1 MITKMGERIKRLRK
15 RKGISQEALAE
26 ILGVSFQ
33 AVSKWETTST
43 MPDISL
49 VPSIAAFFD
58 VSIDELFDYNVLEN
72 QQRAEEICRAAAT
85 LRKSD
90 PARAEELLQEG
101 LKQFPGNETMLTI
114 LLYTLLAIP
123 GREEDIINTCN
134 TIIEYTENDGVKYDV
149 VRILAQT
156 YASLGKH
163 DAVESVLEQI
173 PEFYFSKMECIANLL
188 VGQKALDAAQFQ
200 MNLSARITVEMLR
213 IMAREYEGRGEISD
227 ADSCRRIADGIVHVY
242 QQENGQRF
250 EIAGYEWIEHEL
262 TERKTLVFRCFGCQG
277 FS

>member
-1 MITKMGERIKRLRK
+1 MTTKMGERIKRLRK

-43 MPDISL
+43 MPDIGL

-72 QQRAEEICRAAAT
+72 QRRAEEICRAAAA
-85 LRKSD
+85 LRGSE
-90 PARAEELLQEG
+90 PARAEEILRDG
-101 LKQFPGNETMLTI
+101 LKQFPANETMLTI
-114 LLYTLLAIP
+114 LLYTLLAMP

-156 YASLGKH
+156 YAALGKY
-163 DAVESVLEQI
+163 DAVEATLEQI
-173 PEFYFSKMECIANLL
+173 PEFYFSKMEYMAKLL

-200 MNLSARITVEMLR
+200 MNLSAWTAVEMLR
-213 IMAREYEGRGEISD
+213 IMAREYEGQGKTSD
-227 ADSCRRIADGIVHVY
+227 AHSCRRIADGIMQVY

-250 EIAGYEWIEHEL
+250 EITGYEWIEQKL
-262 TERKTLVFRCFGCQG
+262 T
-277 FS
+277 

>member
-1 MITKMGERIKRLRK
+1 MTLKIGEKIKRLRK

-72 QQRAEEICRAAAT
+72 ERRAEEICRRAAA
-85 LRKSD
+85 LRSSD
-90 PARAEELLQEG
+90 PACAEEILRDG
-101 LKQFPGNETMLTI
+101 LKQFPGNEAMLTL
-114 LLYTLLAIP
+114 LLYTLLAMP

-149 VRILAQT
+149 VRILAET
-156 YASLGKH
+156 YSILGRPD
-163 DAVESVLEQI
+163 DAETALEQI
-173 PEFYFSKMECIANLL
+173 PEFYFSKIECVAKLL
-188 VGQKALDAAQFQ
+188 TGQKALNAAQFQ
-200 MNLSARITVEMLR
+200 MNLSGRTTVEMLL
-213 IMAREYEGRGEISD
+213 IMSREYERQEKTAD
-227 ADSCRRIADGIVHVY
+227 ALSCRRIAESILRLY
-242 QQENGQRF
+242 QQENGQRY
-250 EIAGYEWIEHEL
+250 EVSGYEWIDEMPAD
-262 TERKTLVFRCFGCQG
+262 
-277 FS
+277 